1 MYITSVYAAV
11 RTYLYHTQVNSRS
24 IQQLVK
30 QCKAVTVGLT
40 KDSKPQKVTT

>member
-1 MYITSVYAAV
+1 MHITSAYTAV
-11 RTYLYHTQVNSRS
+11 HTYLCHTQVNSRS